1 MGYKEYIW
9 WSSWSITMIFQIITG
24 IFRYNPNGFDI
35 LRLVGGGIMVIG
47 FVLGF
52 MGVSTLKR
60 MGEIPEEKGLS
71 DVSKSRGYGIG
82 TTVLVSSGIY
92 STVRHPQYLCW
103 IFFNAA
109 VSFIAQDWLVAIF
122 GVAAMIT
129 IYMQALQDDQ
139 SLLEKFSDDYNR
151 YMQNVPRINI
161 LLGVYR
167 RLRHQK
173 HE

>member
-1 MGYKEYIW
+1 MGYKGHIW
-9 WSSWSITMIFQIITG
+9 CSSWSIAMIIQIITG

-35 LRLVGGGIMVIG
+35 LRLVGGGIMVVG
-47 FVLGF
+47 FFLGF

-71 DVSKSRGYGIG
+71 EVSKSRGFGIG
-82 TTVLVSSGIY
+82 TTVLVSNGIY

-109 VSFIAQDWLVAIF
+109 VSFIAQDWLVAII
-122 GVAAMIT
+122 GVVFMIT
-129 IYMQALQDDQ
+129 IYMQAHQDDQ
-139 SLLEKFSDDYNR
+139 SLVEKFGDEYKR
-151 YMQNVPRINI
+151 YMQNVPRKNI

-173 HE
+173 HK